1 MPITVVFLAAGRST
15 RYGRPKQLEPVGPGG
30 QSLLDYGIFDALR
43 GGADRLVMVTR
54 SDMKLAL
61 EDHLESIFGRL
72 PVSFALQESAGGLL
86 AGTGHAVLAAADLV
100 KEPFA
105 VANADDFYG
114 PGAWTTLLH
123 YLQEIPVGGSHAVVG
138 YPLAATLSPSGG
150 VSRAICQVDDGNLVE
165 TIREWHDIRR
175 SGTRIEGADL
185 DGDRASLDPGAWVSM
200 NLWGFAPSLWG
211 PLRKQF
217 EHFIQPGAGKP
228 GTEFLLSEAVNAQVQ
243 AGEATVR
250 LLHAQEEWFGLTH
263 PADRSTVQQRLDA
276 LTSGGTYPARFDT
289 LPPA

>member
-15 RYGRPKQLEPVGPGG
+15 RYRRPKQLEPVGPGG

-43 GGADRLVMVTR
+43 GGADRLVIVTR
-54 SDMKLAL
+54 SDMRLAL
-61 EDHLESIFGRL
+61 EDHLETIFGRL
-72 PVSFALQESAGGLL
+72 PVSFTLQESAGGLL
-86 AGTGHAVLAAADLV
+86 AGTGHAVLAAAGLV

-114 PGAWTTLLH
+114 PVAWKTLLH
-123 YLQEIPVGGSHAVVG
+123 HLEGIPPEKSHAVVG

-150 VSRAICQVDDGNLVE
+150 VSRAICQVDDGGLVE
-165 TIREWHDIRR
+165 TIREWRDIGQ
-175 SGTRIEGADL
+175 SGARIEGTDL
-185 DGDRASLDPGAWVSM
+185 NGGRAPLDPDAWVSM
-200 NLWGFAPSLWG
+200 NLWGFTPSLWG

-217 EHFIQPGAGKP
+217 EHFTQRGAGEP

-250 LLHAQEEWFGLTH
+250 LLPAHERWFGLTH
-263 PADRSTVQQRLDA
+263 PADRSTVQARLDA
-276 LTSGGTYPARFDT
+276 LTSEGAYPARFDIN
-289 LPPA
+289 PPG